1 MTYRFAECE
10 LDLDRQE
17 LRLDGS
23 PRPTEPQ
30 VFGLIVFLIENRDR
44 VVSKDEL
51 IEAVWAGRIVSDA
64 ALNSRISAARQAMG
78 DDGRTQAIIRTIARR
93 GYRFVAEVD
102 AGEATPPQAGRPRP
116 GAGSETASAPGSGP
130 AEANGPASVH
140 KPTLAVLPFE
150 NLSGERDQFY
160 LADGITEDIIT
171 ALSKN
176 RWLLVLARNATIAF
190 RDRRPPASEIAA
202 QLGADYLLSGSVR
215 RSGERIRISVE
226 LVDGGLGSHIW
237 GERYDRRMD
246 DIFDLQDEIT
256 ETIAARIE
264 PELATAERRRVKRK
278 PPKSLD
284 AWDHYLLGLAQF
296 YTFEKAGN
304 EKAQALFRRAIELDP
319 EFAEAQA
326 RLAYSI
332 VMSMVYF
339 DSEPRASV
347 LDEALEI
354 ARRAVA
360 LDDQDAVGHFI
371 LGRVHIARR
380 EHQKAV
386 QEMEASIR
394 LNPCLAVTYCG
405 LGDALTYTDRIDD
418 ALVQFEHAIR
428 LSPHDPYRWGFYSYR
443 ALAHLFRGDHEAAAE
458 WAEKAVDTP
467 NSQYWSNAHLVAA
480 HGYLDRPEA
489 TRAAVQELLR
499 RKPNFTRGFARK
511 HLFYLQSEQ
520 QIEAYIEGLRRAG
533 ISD

>member
-1 MTYRFAECE
+1 MTYLFADCE

-17 LRLDGS
+17 LRLDGC

-102 AGEATPPQAGRPRP
+102 AGEATPPRAGRPRP
-116 GAGSETASAPGSGP
+116 GTGSETASAPGSRPGSGP
-130 AEANGPASVH
+130 AGANGPASVH

-150 NLSGERDQFY
+150 NISGERDQFY

-284 AWDHYLLGLAQF
+284 AWDHYLLGLA
-296 YTFEKAGN
+296 
-304 EKAQALFRRAIELDP
+304 
-319 EFAEAQA
+319 
-326 RLAYSI
+326 
-332 VMSMVYF
+332 
-339 DSEPRASV
+339 
-347 LDEALEI
+347 
-354 ARRAVA
+354 
-360 LDDQDAVGHFI
+360 
-371 LGRVHIARR
+371 
-380 EHQKAV
+380 
-386 QEMEASIR
+386 
-394 LNPCLAVTYCG
+394 
-405 LGDALTYTDRIDD
+405 
-418 ALVQFEHAIR
+418 
-428 LSPHDPYRWGFYSYR
+428 
-443 ALAHLFRGDHEAAAE
+443 
-458 WAEKAVDTP
+458 
-467 NSQYWSNAHLVAA
+467 
-480 HGYLDRPEA
+480 
-489 TRAAVQELLR
+489 
-499 RKPNFTRGFARK
+499 
-511 HLFYLQSEQ
+511 
-520 QIEAYIEGLRRAG
+520 
-533 ISD
+533 